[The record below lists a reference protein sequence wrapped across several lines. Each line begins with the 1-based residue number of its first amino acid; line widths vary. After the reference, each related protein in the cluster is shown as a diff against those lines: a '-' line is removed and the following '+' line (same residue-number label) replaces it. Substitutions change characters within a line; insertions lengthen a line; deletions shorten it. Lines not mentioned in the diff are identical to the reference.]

1 MSHFRFRKLLTNYVT
16 ECLEIDQSAIYS
28 MVITIKYY
36 ISHGQKHK
44 MAEIVEIIYIEN
56 KGNNEMYI

>member
-16 ECLEIDQSAIYS
+16 ECREIERSAIYS
-28 MVITIKYY
+28 MVIAIKYY

-44 MAEIVEIIYIEN
+44 MAEIVEIIFI
-56 KGNNEMYI
+56 EMYI